1 MPEQQTQRS
10 AGIRVALMP
19 RKKNSVPDKEHARKL
34 LAEPLKEI
42 RVEQYGENGTA
53 EVACLLKI
61 PVRTWSNYE
70 RGVTIPA
77 QVILLFIAMTSVSP
91 KWLLFGHGEKYRP
104 KHPDRSVCKRLD
116 RALRLSALF
125 KQVSE
130 LLEEGHQVI
139 NVTWKKSK

>member
-1 MPEQQTQRS
+1 
-10 AGIRVALMP
+10 MP
-19 RKKNSVPDKEHARKL
+19 RKKTAPDKEHARKL
-34 LAEPLKEI
+34 LAERLKEI

-53 EVACLLKI
+53 EVAYLLKI

-91 KWLLFGHGEKYRP
+91 KWLLFGHGEKYRTEAP
-104 KHPDRSVCKRLD
+104 RRVGEQ
-116 RALRLSALF
+116 AAGQGVRLSALF

-130 LLEEGHQVI
+130 LVEDGHQVI